1 MRQGYVVVLHVEG
14 GSHCLLASDCS
25 QVVDLVS
32 RFSDSVR
39 RMLENSRPRNLKF
52 FVKDIYKKFFLSL
65 EDT

>member
-1 MRQGYVVVLHVEG
+1 MVLHVEG
-14 GSHCLLASDCS
+14 GSQCLIYGFDCS

-32 RFSDSVR
+32 RFSDSRR

-52 FVKDIYKKFFLSL
+52 FVKDIYKQNFLSL

>member
-1 MRQGYVVVLHVEG
+1 MWKVGVSVG
-14 GSHCLLASDCS
+14 LLASGCS

-32 RFSDSVR
+32 RFSDSMR

-52 FVKDIYKKFFLSL
+52 FVKDIYKQNFLSL

>member
-1 MRQGYVVVLHVEG
+1 MWFCMWKVGVSVG
-14 GSHCLLASDCS
+14 LLASGCS

-32 RFSDSVR
+32 RFSDSMR

-52 FVKDIYKKFFLSL
+52 FVKDIYKQNFLSL

>member
-1 MRQGYVVVLHVEG
+1 MWKVGVSVG
-14 GSHCLLASDCS
+14 LLASDCS

-32 RFSDSVR
+32 RFSDSMR

-52 FVKDIYKKFFLSL
+52 FVKDIYKQNFLSL